1 MSDNSIIATAIPR
14 ITEEFKSLEDVGW
27 YGSAYMLT
35 GASLQ
40 LFFGK
45 LYTFWSIKWI
55 FLGVLAIFEVGSVIC
70 AVAQDSVTLIL
81 GRAVAGIGSAGIF
94 AGALTILAYSVPL
107 TQRPLYT
114 GIIGGMFGISSV
126 AGPLLG
132 GTFTDT
138 LTWRWCFWINLPIG
152 AITIAVIF
160 IFFNDPDR
168 DIPPAGWKTRLWQ
181 MDPFGTI
188 IFTPAVV
195 CALLALHW
203 GGSEYEWDN
212 SIITSLLMLTGVL
225 MLLFIYIQY
234 KMGDNATVPP
244 RIFLKR
250 TVWAS
255 ALFEFFTGACFL
267 ESMYF
272 LPIWFQAVKDAS
284 AIESGI
290 RNIPMLFGVVL
301 FSVIAG
307 GVVTW
312 WGYYTPFM
320 LGGAILMPIGY
331 GLMCTLT
338 PDSSPAAWIGYQ
350 IIAGAGVGIGMQ
362 QPLIAVQV
370 VLDQA
375 DVPTGTAMVIFHQSL
390 GGALFVS
397 AGQTV
402 FNDRLALAIAKYAP
416 AENVQAIMAAGAAGF
431 RDMVGPESLSGIIHA
446 FNEAL
451 NYTFYVAAGT
461 ASATIIGAVFMEWKS
476 VKGKNVEMSGGG

>member
-1 MSDNSIIATAIPR
+1 
-14 ITEEFKSLEDVGW
+14 
-27 YGSAYMLT
+27 MLT

-55 FLGVLAIFEVGSVIC
+55 FLSVLVIFEVGSLVC
-70 AVAQDSVTLIL
+70 AIAQNSVTLIL
-81 GRAVAGIGSAGIF
+81 GRAIAGVGSAGIF

-107 TQRPLYT
+107 GKRPLYT

-152 AITIAVIF
+152 AITIAVITF
-160 IFFNDPDR
+160 IFHEPDR
-168 DIPPAGWKTRLWQ
+168 NIPPANWKTRVWQ
-181 MDPFGTI
+181 LDPYGTI
-188 IFTPAVV
+188 VFTPAIV
-195 CALLALHW
+195 CMLLALHW
-203 GGSEYEWDN
+203 GGTTYAWDD
-212 SIITSLLMLTGVL
+212 SVITSLLMLTAVL
-225 MLLFIYIQY
+225 MLVFIYIQY

-244 RIFLKR
+244 RIFLQR

-255 ALFEFFTGACFL
+255 CLFEFFTGACFL
-267 ESMYF
+267 QSMYF
-272 LPIWFQAVKDAS
+272 LPIWFQAVKDAT

-301 FSVIAG
+301 FSVLAG

-320 LGGAILMPIGY
+320 IAGAILMPIGY
-331 GLMCTLT
+331 GLMSTFT
-338 PDSSPAAWIGYQ
+338 PKSGAAAWIVYQ

-397 AGQTV
+397 AGQTI
-402 FNDRLALAIAKYAP
+402 FNDKLAEAIVKYAP
-416 AENVQAIMAAGAAGF
+416 LEKVEMVVQAGAAGF
-431 RDMVGPESLSGIIHA
+431 RDMVQPESLVGVVKS

-451 NYTFYVAAGT
+451 NFSFYLATAT
-461 ASATIIGAVFMEWKS
+461 ASAAIIGAVFTEWKS
-476 VKGKNVEMSGGG
+476 VKGKSVEMSGGG